1 MSLAQSADHQ
11 ENAHVGCRIVD
22 SDWGAGHSDV
32 LLRAGSNIDVVVS
45 RAVVTDVLE
54 RFRQDFEHLCIER
67 TGVLCAVSRITRS
80 EAVRSTLTLV
90 ELLER

>member
-22 SDWGAGHSDV
+22 GDWSAGHSDV
-32 LLRAGSNIDVVVS
+32 LLRAGGNIDVVVS
-45 RAVVTDVLE
+45 RAVVADVLE
-54 RFRQDFEHLCIER
+54 RFRQDFEHLCVER
-67 TGVLCAVSRITRS
+67 TGVLCAVSRTIRDQG
-80 EAVRSTLTLV
+80 VKLMPTLV